1 MLGAEAPKPP
11 SSVGKGPAEVLG
23 RSPPAGAFAVRLPP
37 PPPPGSARVTTE
49 APLPKPFL
57 HSLFFFFC
65 KRCRGKPLP
74 PSAHRGERKKSETIT
89 KQQNNKPNQN
99 QNQYQ
104 TQA

>member
-57 HSLFFFFC
+57 HSLFF
-65 KRCRGKPLP
+65 LQ
-74 PSAHRGERKKSETIT
+74 ALQGEAPASVCPREAKE
-89 KQQNNKPNQN
+89 
-99 QNQYQ
+99 
-104 TQA
+104 

>member
-57 HSLFFFFC
+57 HSLFFFF
-65 KRCRGKPLP
+65 LQ
-74 PSAHRGERKKSETIT
+74 ALQGEAPASVRPQRRKK
-89 KQQNNKPNQN
+89 KK
-99 QNQYQ
+99 
-104 TQA
+104 